1 MERKELSG
9 IEEYPGGLS
18 SIPDNFL
25 QPMRLCGFKAN
36 SSRFQVKVF
45 EIEILVLSRKSS
57 VEFASITSQLKSTDS
72 GNSTVDCKDQ
82 LIQIG

>member
-36 SSRFQVKVF
+36 ISRIQVQMEKIGVFPSFPQKTPTGAGVRERESLRAQPDGIGTEFPNSS
-45 EIEILVLSRKSS
+45 L
-57 VEFASITSQLKSTDS
+57 
-72 GNSTVDCKDQ
+72 
-82 LIQIG
+82 